1 VGRLRF
7 GLAAL
12 GALALIAATLPPLAL
27 SVNVTRTS
35 SALLSPVTI
44 GISLR
49 NASQTSIIATFLT
62 TDLYEVQIRDANTQL
77 FSSLFGHKSIDIERR
92 IPLPAGTTSLGS
104 LVWDA
109 TTNDHRSLDPGT
121 YIVRVNILGSLV
133 HPSADLPIVF
143 ATPMA
148 VASANAA
155 KEGAEITV
163 AGVSQFSGNVPIL
176 VGDDGETIRT
186 SRLARPR
193 AQGRYIVRGY
203 ITKTGGTTTLNI
215 ERALPAFDNLDPE
228 ASPPPPRP
236 LMSFPP
242 IPPTPRT
249 SR

>member
-1 VGRLRF
+1 MASLRRC
-7 GLAAL
+7 LV
-12 GALALIAATLPPLAL
+12 ALAVVALAAATLPPLAL
-27 SVNVTRTS
+27 SVNVTRTAN
-35 SALLSPVTI
+35 ALLSPVTI

-49 NASQTSIIATFLT
+49 NASQTPIVATFLT

-77 FSSLFGHKSIDIERR
+77 FSSLFGHKPIEIERR
-92 IPLPAGTTSLGS
+92 VPLPAGTTSLGS

-121 YIVRVNILGSLV
+121 YILRVNILGSLV
-133 HPSADLPIVF
+133 HPSSDVPIVF
-143 ATPMA
+143 ATPLA
-148 VASANAA
+148 VASARAA
-155 KEGAEITV
+155 KDGSEVTL
-163 AGVSQFSGNVPIL
+163 AGVTQFIGGVPTL
-176 VGDDGETIRT
+176 VDGDGETIRL

-203 ITKTGGTTTLNI
+203 ITKTGGTATLNV

-242 IPPTPRT
+242 ITPAPRT

>member
-1 VGRLRF
+1 MASLRRCLVV
-7 GLAAL
+7 LAAV
-12 GALALIAATLPPLAL
+12 ALAAATLPPLTL
-27 SVNVTRTS
+27 SVNVTRAAN
-35 SALLSPVTI
+35 ALLSPVTI

-49 NASQTSIIATFLT
+49 NPSQTPIVATFLT

-77 FSSLFGHKSIDIERR
+77 FSSLFGHKPIEIERR

-121 YIVRVNILGSLV
+121 YILRVNILGSLV
-133 HPSADLPIVF
+133 HPSTDVPIVF
-143 ATPMA
+143 ATPLA
-148 VASANAA
+148 VASAKAA
-155 KEGAEITV
+155 KDGSEVTLAGISQFI
-163 AGVSQFSGNVPIL
+163 AGVPTL
-176 VGDDGETIRT
+176 VGGDGETIRL
-186 SRLARPR
+186 SRMPRPR

-203 ITKTGGTTTLNI
+203 ITKTGGTTTLNV

-242 IPPTPRT
+242 ITPAPRT